1 MQNKGT
7 VTQEV
12 YSAMQ
17 VGKPY
22 AKYKK
27 TILGKVYL
35 EVLNPFSGNPEGV
48 ILHGNPM
55 KNQEGCF
62 VEVWS
67 VSEDVYLKRRNKK
80 HFEDGTLQVWKSKK
94 TKKEKLL
101 SEWTDAEVTEL
112 INSPFLKL
120 QSVLNKTTSESFVL
134 RILTRAQEMEK
145 SEKLLKAIE
154 ARLNEIQNP
163 IQE

>member
-1 MQNKGT
+1 MNDSFSHD
-7 VTQEV
+7 V

-17 VGKPY
+17 TGKPY

-35 EVLNPFSGNPEGV
+35 EVLNPFSGNPEGL
-48 ILHGNPM
+48 ILHGNPI

-67 VSEDVYLKRRNKK
+67 EREDVFLKRRNSK
-80 HFEDGTLQVWKSKK
+80 HFKEGTLQVWKPQN
-94 TKKEKLL
+94 TKKQKLL
-101 SEWTDAEVTEL
+101 SDWSDEDVVNL
-112 INSPFLKL
+112 VNSPFLKL
-120 QSVLNKTTSESFVL
+120 QSELNKTTSESFAL
-134 RILTRAQEMEK
+134 RILTTAQQLEK
-145 SEKLLKAIE
+145 SEKIIRAIE
-154 ARLNEIQNP
+154 ARISEIQNP